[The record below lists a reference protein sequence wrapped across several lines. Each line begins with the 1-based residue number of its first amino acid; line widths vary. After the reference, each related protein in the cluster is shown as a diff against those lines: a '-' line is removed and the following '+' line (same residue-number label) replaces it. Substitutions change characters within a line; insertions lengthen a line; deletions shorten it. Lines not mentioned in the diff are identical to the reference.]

1 MKDQPPVPGGTTAI
15 RGGQYITEE
24 RAPGPPTPKDVPMT
38 EPMTESTPETR
49 WQRTPRPLAFV
60 RVRLHRGGQAE
71 YIRDLLE
78 DEKEE
83 LLADLGKLR
92 GEGKLD
98 GDADIEECRNNLR
111 HLILALKDV
120 SMGLIELVGE
130 DGY

>member
-1 MKDQPPVPGGTTAI
+1 
-15 RGGQYITEE
+15 
-24 RAPGPPTPKDVPMT
+24 MT
-38 EPMTESTPETR
+38 EPMTETTAADR
-49 WQRTPRPLAFV
+49 WQRTPRPLDFV

-83 LLADLGKLR
+83 LLADLGSLR
-92 GEGKLD
+92 ASGKEDTDPLV
-98 GDADIEECRNNLR
+98 EEVRQNLR

-120 SMGLIELVGE
+120 SMGLIELAGP